1 MEILTSLIPIIIFLF
16 VLHALS
22 MSTQGESLFDATIG
36 WFKEIFYFFKNKE
49 WKD

>member
-1 MEILTSLIPIIIFLF
+1 MEIIAGLIGIVIFLF

-22 MSTQGESLFDATIG
+22 MATQHESLFDATIG
-36 WFKEIFYFFKNKE
+36 WFKEIYYFFKNKQ